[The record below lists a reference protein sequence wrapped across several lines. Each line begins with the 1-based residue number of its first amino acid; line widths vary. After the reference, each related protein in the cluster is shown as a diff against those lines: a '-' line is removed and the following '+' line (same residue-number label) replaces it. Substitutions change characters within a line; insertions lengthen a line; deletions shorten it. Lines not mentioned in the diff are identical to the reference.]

1 MGAGNT
7 AGDKLLYVSL
17 HARTHAHPHMKDKG
31 PPEESWLQMPVKV
44 YILNIERIL
53 QDQLKQKHP
62 SNQDICFTVF

>member
-17 HARTHAHPHMKDKG
+17 HARTPTYERQG
-31 PPEESWLQMPVKV
+31 PPEESWLKMPDKV
-44 YILNIERIL
+44 YILNTERIL
-53 QDQLKQKHP
+53 QDQLKQKHL